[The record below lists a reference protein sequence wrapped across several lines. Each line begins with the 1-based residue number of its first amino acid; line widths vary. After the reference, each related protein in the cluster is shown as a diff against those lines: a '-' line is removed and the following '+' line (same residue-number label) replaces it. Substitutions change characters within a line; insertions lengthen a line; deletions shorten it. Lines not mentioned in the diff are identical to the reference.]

1 MVRPRATDLAYL
13 GGMGLP
19 VTGMP
24 NKKPVTKG
32 VERGFSGHRKKRI
45 LRGNRAA
52 SDLLMLRHAAA
63 VGPPPCKAR
72 SMNARNRVRRK
83 THDTV
88 LTASVRRE
96 NVMQWLRTGS

>member
-1 MVRPRATDLAYL
+1 MVRPRATDLAHL
-13 GGMGLP
+13 EGMGLP
-19 VTGMP
+19 VTDMP
-24 NKKPVTKG
+24 KKPVTKG

-63 VGPPPCKAR
+63 VETPPCKAR

-88 LTASVRRE
+88 LTASVRGER
-96 NVMQWLRTGS
+96 VMPWLLPGS